1 VPSSPASPARALIFD
16 CDGVLAD
23 TERYGHLPAFNQTF
37 AEFGLPVRW
46 SVAEYREKVRIGGG
60 KERLA
65 SLLTPEFVAAA
76 GLPADPA
83 RQRAEVAAWHRRKT
97 EIYTGLVASGA
108 VPPRPGI
115 ARIVAEALAA
125 GWTLAV
131 ASTSAE
137 VSVRATLERAVGAEN
152 ARAVT
157 VFAGDVVAHK
167 KPAPDIYRLA
177 VDSLGV
183 PARYVV
189 VVEDS
194 RNGLLA
200 ATGAGLACV
209 ITVNDFTAGEDFS
222 EAALVVSSLGD
233 PGGERT
239 EVLANRSRAAPGG
252 WITLADLASV
262 MPGSDESGGS
272 DQPGGAVSSVS
283 PSAAGRPQLPAD
295 PTAVPQ
301 TQGAPMSTAS
311 FGDVEVVVRTIA
323 QVAVDNE
330 KDFGDLDAVVGDG
343 DFGYSM
349 ARGFELVLQD
359 WDGFDRA
366 DIGTFLK
373 KVAVVITS
381 RIGGTSGPIWGTA
394 FLRAGATAGAVDELE
409 PAQVVAMLRA
419 AIAGIKARGKSDV
432 GDKTL
437 LDALVPAVDTIEAQ
451 IAEGHDAATT
461 LAAAAAT
468 ARERAEA
475 TRPMQ
480 AMRGRASY
488 TGERSIGT
496 LDAGAVAVA
505 VMFEALAER
514 WPELPAQS

>member
-1 VPSSPASPARALIFD
+1 VLD

-23 TERYGHLPAFNQTF
+23 TERYGHLVAFNQMF

-46 SVAEYREKVRIGGG
+46 SVADYSEKVRIGGG

-76 GLPADPA
+76 GLPSDAA
-83 RQRAEVAAWHRRKT
+83 GQRDAVAAWHRRKT
-97 EIYTGLVASGA
+97 AIYADLVAAGA

-125 GWTLAV
+125 GWLVAV

-137 VSVRATLERAVGAEN
+137 PSVRVTLERAVGADN

-157 VFAGDVVAHK
+157 VFAGDIVPRK

-177 VDSLGV
+177 QDSLGV
-183 PARYVV
+183 PAASAV

-200 ATGAGLACV
+200 ATGAGLTCM
-209 ITVNDFTAGEDFS
+209 ITVNDFTAAEDFS

-233 PGGERT
+233 PGGEAT
-239 EVLANRSRAAPGG
+239 TVLANRSRATPGA
-252 WITLADLASV
+252 WITLADLTS
-262 MPGSDESGGS
+262 
-272 DQPGGAVSSVS
+272 
-283 PSAAGRPQLPAD
+283 L
-295 PTAVPQ
+295 
-301 TQGAPMSTAS
+301 GAPMPAADL
-311 FGDVEVVVRTIA
+311 GDVEAVVRTIA
-323 QVAVDNE
+323 TVAVDNE
-330 KDFGDLDAVVGDG
+330 KYFGDLDAVVGDG

-349 ARGFELVLQD
+349 ARGFELVLQG
-359 WDGFDRA
+359 WDDFDRT

-394 FLRAGATAGAVDELE
+394 FLRAGAKAGSADRLE

-419 AIAGIKARGKSDV
+419 SIEGIKARGKSDV

-437 LDALVPAVDTIEAQ
+437 LDALVPAVGTIEEQ
-451 IAEGHDAATT
+451 ISAGHDTATT
-461 LAAAAAT
+461 LRAAAAT
-468 ARERAEA
+468 AREHAEA
-475 TRPMQ
+475 TRSMQ

-505 VMFEALAER
+505 VMFETLADE
-514 WPELPAQS
+514 WPKRLAQS